1 MTRRI
6 KVVIKGENEKK
17 KKKTRSYFFSYLTTK
32 MRSGLRDMG
41 NVTR

>member
-6 KVVIKGENEKK
+6 KVVIKDENE

>member
-6 KVVIKGENEKK
+6 KVVIKDENEK

>member
-6 KVVIKGENEKK
+6 KVVIKDENEKK
-17 KKKTRSYFFSYLTTK
+17 IRSYFFSYLTTK
-32 MRSGLRDMG
+32 IRSGLRDMG